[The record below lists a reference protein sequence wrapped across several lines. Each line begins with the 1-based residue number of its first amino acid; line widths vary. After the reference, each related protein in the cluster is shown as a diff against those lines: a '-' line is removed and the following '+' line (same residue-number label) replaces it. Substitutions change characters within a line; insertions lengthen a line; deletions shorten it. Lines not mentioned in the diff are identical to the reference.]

1 MRAFPD
7 DALFLIA
14 GPCVVE
20 GDALN
25 VRVGEHLARLSER
38 VPGGVI
44 YKASFDKAN
53 RSTADA
59 ARGPGMDEGLRA
71 LERVKRATGLR
82 VLTDVHLPTQ
92 CAAAAE
98 VADVLQIPA
107 FLCRQTDLLEA
118 AGATGKPV
126 NVKKG
131 QWMHPEGMSGAVTK
145 VRRAAARRARGAT
158 LIAVGTPGSEEQP
171 SSELEGTS
179 EVAVTERGTFFGYG
193 DLVVDM
199 RSFARMREACD
210 APVIFDGTH
219 SVQQPGRGEGGAS
232 GGAREYIASL
242 TWAAVAAGANGLFLE
257 THPTPETA
265 PSDGPNMLPLRELDA
280 VVDRALEIWSTVSA

>member
-1 MRAFPD
+1 V

-20 GDALN
+20 SDALN
-25 VRVGEHLARLSER
+25 VRVGEHLARMSDR

-53 RSTADA
+53 RSNADA

-71 LERVKRATGLR
+71 LERVKTATGLR
-82 VLTDVHLPTQ
+82 ILTDVHLPEQ

-131 QWMHPEGMSGAVTK
+131 QWMHPEGMRGAVTK
-145 VRRAAARRARGAT
+145 VRRAARGSRM
-158 LIAVGTPGSEEQP
+158 IAVGGHASEELAGGEASP
-171 SSELEGTS
+171 TI

-199 RSFARMREACD
+199 RSFARMREACN

-219 SVQQPGRGEGGAS
+219 SVQQPGRGEAGAS

-242 TWAAVAAGANGLFLE
+242 TMAAVAAGANGLFLE
-257 THPTPETA
+257 THPTPDSA
-265 PSDGPNMLPLRELDA
+265 PSDGPNMLPLRDLDRVIEKA
-280 VVDRALEIWSTVSA
+280 VEVWTVVSA